1 MGFGVRQISRDTLR
15 DCSCWTWIQRG
26 VSEPNHYLIN
36 PEVSHTL
43 LHCFF
48 FFFPSGKTRIWT
60 FTSEIILLWRPKVS
74 EKCLSSGSIGLPFIL
89 TFLGSHDCSIQVRR
103 LSWTFPL
110 LVIHN
115 NLEQRFRT
123 WRTQPVS
130 PKNTLSTQV
139 PSCQKHSH
147 LSSYRQGPPHRAPL
161 TQEHVSSQ
169 HYPWFSSLQLLIE
182 YIYL

>member
-1 MGFGVRQISRDTLR
+1 MLDLDPEGCL
-15 DCSCWTWIQRG
+15 WT
-26 VSEPNHYLIN
+26 EPLPYKPWSFTH
-36 PEVSHTL
+36 SASL
-43 LHCFF
+43 LFF
-48 FFFPSGKTRIWT
+48 FFLQVG
-60 FTSEIILLWRPKVS
+60 RPKVS

-110 LVIHN
+110 LVVIHN

-139 PSCQKHSH
+139 PSCQKHSQ
-147 LSSYRQGPPHRAPL
+147 LSSYRQGPPHRVPL
-161 TQEHVSSQ
+161 TQEHVCSQ
-169 HYPWFSSLQLLIE
+169 HHPWFSSLQLLIE
-182 YIYL
+182 YINL